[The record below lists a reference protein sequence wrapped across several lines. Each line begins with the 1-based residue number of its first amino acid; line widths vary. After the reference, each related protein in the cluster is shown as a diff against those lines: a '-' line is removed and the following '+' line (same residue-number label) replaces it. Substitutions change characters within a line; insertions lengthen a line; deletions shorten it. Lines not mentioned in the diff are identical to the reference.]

1 LTTQE
6 IAEVFVQCAIYAGI
20 PAALESFKVAQS
32 VFDEQ
37 AAQ

>member
-37 AAQ
+37 TAQ